1 MKKFKVYDVYM
12 DDGRDVFKVVIPA
25 ESKQAAAKAVAGNG
39 EVVKIRE
46 SSSVSFIDCNKL
58 ADTLRKN
65 AWGDAE
71 IQVITRV
78 IEAVGLDRC

>member
-1 MKKFKVYDVYM
+1 MKAFKVYDVYM

-25 ESKQAAAKAVAGNG
+25 ESKQAATKAVAGNG

-46 SSSVSFIDCNKL
+46 NTLVPNIDCNAL
-58 ADTLRKN
+58 ADTLRQN

-78 IEAVGLDRC
+78 IEGVGLDRR

>member
-25 ESKQAAAKAVAGNG
+25 ESKQAATKAVAGNG
-39 EVVKIRE
+39 EVVNIRE
-46 SSSVSFIDCNKL
+46 STLIHNIDCNAL

>member
-25 ESKQAAAKAVAGNG
+25 ESKQAATKAVAGNG

-46 SSSVSFIDCNKL
+46 NTLVPNIDCNAL

-71 IQVITRV
+71 IQVITRTLA
-78 IEAVGLDRC
+78 AVGLER

>member
-25 ESKQAAAKAVAGNG
+25 ESKQAATKAVAGNG

-46 SSSVSFIDCNKL
+46 NTLVPNIDCNAL
-58 ADTLRKN
+58 ANTLRKN

-71 IQVITRV
+71 IQVITRTLA
-78 IEAVGLDRC
+78 AVGLER

>member
-25 ESKQAAAKAVAGNG
+25 ESKQAATKAVAGNG
-39 EVVKIRE
+39 EVVKVRE
-46 SSSVSFIDCNKL
+46 NAMVQNIDCNAL

-65 AWGDAE
+65 GWGDAE
-71 IQVITRV
+71 IQVITRTLA
-78 IEAVGLDRC
+78 AVGLER

>member
-1 MKKFKVYDVYM
+1 MKKFKVYEVYM
-12 DDGRDVFKVVIPA
+12 DDGRDVFKVIIPA
-25 ESKQAAAKAVAGNG
+25 ESKQAATKAVAGNG
-39 EVVKIRE
+39 EVVKIKE
-46 SSSVSFIDCNKL
+46 STLVPNIDCNKL
-58 ADTLRKN
+58 AETLRQN

>member
-1 MKKFKVYDVYM
+1 MKAFKVYDVYM

-25 ESKQAAAKAVAGNG
+25 ESKQAATKAVAGNG

-46 SSSVSFIDCNKL
+46 SSSVPFIDCNKL
-58 ADTLRKN
+58 TDTLRQN

-78 IEAVGLDRC
+78 IETVGLDRC

>member
-12 DDGRDVFKVVIPA
+12 DDGHDVFKVVIPA
-25 ESKQAAAKAVAGNG
+25 ESKQAATKAVSGNG

-46 SSSVSFIDCNKL
+46 NTLVPDIDCNKL
-58 ADTLRKN
+58 AETLRRN
-65 AWGDAE
+65 AWGDTE

>member
-25 ESKQAAAKAVAGNG
+25 ESKQAATKAVAGNG

-46 SSSVSFIDCNKL
+46 SSSVPFIDCNKL
-58 ADTLRKN
+58 ADTLRQN
-65 AWGDAE
+65 AWGDSE
-71 IQVITRV
+71 IQVVTRV

>member
-1 MKKFKVYDVYM
+1 MKAFKVYDVYM

-25 ESKQAAAKAVAGNG
+25 ESKQAATKAVAGNG

-46 SSSVSFIDCNKL
+46 NTLVPNIDCNAL
-58 ADTLRKN
+58 ADTLRRN

-78 IEAVGLDRC
+78 IGAVGLDRY

>member
-25 ESKQAAAKAVAGNG
+25 ESKQAATKAVAGNG

-46 SSSVSFIDCNKL
+46 STLVPNIDCNAL
-58 ADTLRKN
+58 ADTLRRN

-71 IQVITRV
+71 IQVITRTLA
-78 IEAVGLDRC
+78 AVGLER

>member
-25 ESKQAAAKAVAGNG
+25 ESKQAATKAVAGNG

-46 SSSVSFIDCNKL
+46 NTLVPNIDCNAL

-78 IEAVGLDRC
+78 IGAVGLDRY